1 MNAIFIRRLLAT
13 AIILLSVSGARAQFS
28 GFGYS
33 FTLAGTIPDARLKN
47 ADGFSIENKEGFRVG
62 PMVEYFLKNGFAFDA
77 ALYLTRYYTKL
88 NDGNESFNFGRTFIE
103 VPLNIK
109 FSRYIRLGP
118 GFALAPMIVTG
129 PSLMF
134 NVGRNHAGEYATQ
147 RRFQPG
153 WNIGGGFDI
162 GFLQVTVGYRF
173 GLNNFIK
180 RFDMRPDAEM
190 RCNGIFVTA
199 GLILRDFKE

>member
-1 MNAIFIRRLLAT
+1 
-13 AIILLSVSGARAQFS
+13 
-28 GFGYS
+28 
-33 FTLAGTIPDARLKN
+33 
-47 ADGFSIENKEGFRVG
+47 
-62 PMVEYFLKNGFAFDA
+62 
-77 ALYLTRYYTKL
+77 
-88 NDGNESFNFGRTFIE
+88 
-103 VPLNIK
+103 
-109 FSRYIRLGP
+109 
-118 GFALAPMIVTG
+118 
-129 PSLMF
+129 MF

-173 GLNNFIK
+173 GLNNCIK
-180 RFDMRPDAEM
+180 RFDMRPGAEM

>member
-47 ADGFSIENKEGFRVG
+47 ADGFSIENKER
-62 PMVEYFLKNGFAFDA
+62 
-77 ALYLTRYYTKL
+77 
-88 NDGNESFNFGRTFIE
+88 
-103 VPLNIK
+103 
-109 FSRYIRLGP
+109 
-118 GFALAPMIVTG
+118 
-129 PSLMF
+129 
-134 NVGRNHAGEYATQ
+134 
-147 RRFQPG
+147 
-153 WNIGGGFDI
+153 
-162 GFLQVTVGYRF
+162 YRF